1 MSAKSEFEALQ
12 VLYQAIVDIDRSI
25 NRPRDDNFAASL
37 LEDVLNDIKFINKKE
52 FSDKYTLPIVNN
64 IREAVVEMY
73 KRQQEIIN
81 DSLSLSVPKK
91 RVDDKV
97 TIPDGRLAGDQ
108 FILKD
113 YDFKLDDTYTK
124 IDLDDNSVKIDP
136 INNNPSIT
144 ITTEYTDG
152 KTTYDSP
159 VILVDDINKSYTE
172 LNKQKSDTIK
182 KAKEKLSQNLDILG
196 DNSES
201 ISTND
206 LQFPEHA
213 PNIKV
218 VTQEDTELSIS
229 D

>member
-91 RVDDKV
+91 RVDNDRF
-97 TIPDGRLAGDQ
+97 TIPDGKFASDQ
-108 FILKD
+108 FILKE
-113 YDFKLDDTYTK
+113 YDF
-124 IDLDDNSVKIDP
+124 DLDDNSVKIEPVND
-136 INNNPSIT
+136 NPSIT
-144 ITTEYTDG
+144 ITTEHTNG
-152 KTTYDSP
+152 KTFDSP
-159 VILVDDINKSYTE
+159 AILVDDIDKSYTE

-182 KAKEKLSQNLDILG
+182 KAKEKLSQNIDILG

-201 ISTND
+201 VSTND

-218 VTQEDTELSIS
+218 VTQKDTELSIS

>member
-108 FILKD
+108 FIVKD
-113 YDFKLDDTYTK
+113 NDFNLDDTSAKNYLVS
-124 IDLDDNSVKIDP
+124 D
-136 INNNPSIT
+136 NPSIT
-144 ITTEYTDG
+144 ITTEDTKG
-152 KTTYDSP
+152 KTFDSP
-159 VILVDDINKSYTE
+159 AILVDDIDKSYTE
-172 LNKQKSDTIK
+172 LNKQK
-182 KAKEKLSQNLDILG
+182 
-196 DNSES
+196 
-201 ISTND
+201 
-206 LQFPEHA
+206 
-213 PNIKV
+213 
-218 VTQEDTELSIS
+218 
-229 D
+229 